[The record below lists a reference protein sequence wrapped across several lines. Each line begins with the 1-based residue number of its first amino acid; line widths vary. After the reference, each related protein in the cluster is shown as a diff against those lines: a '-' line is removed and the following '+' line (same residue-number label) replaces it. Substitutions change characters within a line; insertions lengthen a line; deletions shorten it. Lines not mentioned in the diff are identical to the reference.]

1 MAIDKLNKSLDII
14 SSLPTCPSS
23 PQYSADAL
31 KAEFDKAG
39 NIIKEY
45 INSSLI
51 PQIMSELADT
61 VIGEGGYKYIP
72 CRTLLCSYTHSG
84 SYTFNT
90 SEYPSFTGV
99 YDVVLIGGGGSGYC
113 GNDVSYG
120 GGGGGVT
127 VLNGVRM
134 DGEYSVTVGTAGKS
148 SVNPSS
154 ENDGG
159 TTTIISENDAYEV
172 IAFAFGG
179 EGGDI
184 YTPNARS
191 GGIGGAN
198 AISPDGVKQYGAGG
212 DCYGYG
218 SGAAGASLNDDVRAA
233 SGHGGGGWGIHP
245 GTDGAV
251 FIYGYTRREE

>member
-1 MAIDKLNKSLDII
+1 MAIDKLNKDLNII

-23 PQYSADAL
+23 PNYSADTL

-45 INSSLI
+45 INNSLI
-51 PQIMSELADT
+51 PQILSELADT

-72 CRTLLCSYTHSG
+72 CRTLLCSYTKNG

-90 SEYPSFTGV
+90 SEHPSFTGI
-99 YDVVLIGGGGSGYC
+99 YDIVLIGAGGSGYSGDGVC
-113 GNDVSYG
+113 YG

-127 VLNGVRM
+127 VLSGVRM
-134 DGEYSVTVGTAGKS
+134 DGEYSLNVGKAGKA

-159 TTTIISENDAYEV
+159 TTMIMAENASYDVTAV
-172 IAFAFGG
+172 AFGG

-191 GGIGGAN
+191 GGVGGAN
-198 AISPDGVKQYGAGG
+198 AISPDGVKQYGSGG

-218 SGAAGASLNDDVRAA
+218 SGAAGAALNDDVRAA
-233 SGHGGGGWGIHP
+233 NGNGGGGWGIHS

-251 FIYGYTRREE
+251 FIYGYTRLEE